1 MREAT
6 NSPSESVEAY
16 LKNFGMSLKNLQ
28 LEDKSFIDDS
38 VEATLQ
44 TFYGVGLCD
53 RFDNKD
59 ENFRD
64 CVTLKKKRKIT
75 RIKLDDI
82 HRICYF
88 F

>member
-1 MREAT
+1 MF
-6 NSPSESVEAY
+6 
-16 LKNFGMSLKNLQ
+16 LQKLQ
-28 LEDKSFIDDS
+28 LEDKSFIDNS

-64 CVTLKKKRKIT
+64 CVTLKKRGRLQEKT
-75 RIKLDDI
+75 
-82 HRICYF
+82 
-88 F
+88 